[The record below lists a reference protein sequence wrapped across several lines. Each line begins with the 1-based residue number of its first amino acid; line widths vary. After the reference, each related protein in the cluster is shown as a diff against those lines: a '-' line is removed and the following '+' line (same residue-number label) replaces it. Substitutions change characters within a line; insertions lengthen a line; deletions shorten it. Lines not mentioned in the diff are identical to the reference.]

1 MKKEEIQ
8 DILIALVT
16 LFSVALAK
24 LTMLALCV
32 WVAVEVLRILKVI
45 A

>member
-1 MKKEEIQ
+1 MNKDEIR
-8 DILIALVT
+8 DIIVALVT

-32 WVAVEVLRILKVI
+32 WVVVEVLRILKVI

>member
-1 MKKEEIQ
+1 MNK
-8 DILIALVT
+8 DLIVAVVT

-32 WVAVEVLRILKVI
+32 WVVVEVLRILKVI
-45 A
+45 D

>member
-1 MKKEEIQ
+1 MNKEEIQ

-16 LFSVALAK
+16 LSAVAISK